1 MIRKLFCLRKEL
13 SEAKKKLKEHSFI
26 DSLTAVYNHRYFIK
40 RIKESISYAQR
51 KNMYV
56 SLLKLDIERNLK
68 AKIRGIDPKKNKEY
82 FRKLVRSEISKEI
95 IKREAL

>member
-1 MIRKLFCLRKEL
+1 M
-13 SEAKKKLKEHSFI
+13 
-26 DSLTAVYNHRYFIK
+26 LTSVK
-40 RIKESISYAQR
+40 
-51 KNMYV
+51 
-56 SLLKLDIERNLK
+56 LLKLDIERNLK